1 MPPPQSRSES
11 PRERAERHAAAA
23 AAAEAHAAT
32 EAERAQIK
40 EATKHMRRQKTT
52 PRSPKEERRAAA
64 AAAAAAL
71 GEVEEQR
78 KCLAELRKQHAQQ
91 QQPRVDRE
99 LEALWRQALAH
110 KLTHNAGV
118 KNMRAAVQS
127 GRFSCEHYIAIWRGR
142 LESLEREPEPEPE
155 PELDPQPEPEPE
167 PELQVTGPSGAREGT
182 SVAAAV
188 DFQAVQRQLQTLTAV
203 VGSIAGA
210 VESLEAERNHALT
223 WSLCGPLVA
232 AALLGGAVGA
242 AITGVRLLP
251 PPVGVG

>member
-40 EATKHMRRQKTT
+40 EATKHMRRHTT

-78 KCLAELRKQHAQQ
+78 KCLAELRKQHAQQQ

>member
-40 EATKHMRRQKTT
+40 EATKHMRRHTT

-71 GEVEEQR
+71 DEVEEQR

-142 LESLEREPEPEPE
+142 LESLEPEPEPEPE
-155 PELDPQPEPEPE
+155 PELDPQPEPEPG
-167 PELQVTGPSGAREGT
+167 LQVTGPSGAREGT

>member
-91 QQPRVDRE
+91 QQQPRVDRE

-155 PELDPQPEPEPE
+155 PEPELDPQPG
-167 PELQVTGPSGAREGT
+167 LQVTGPSGAREGT

>member
-155 PELDPQPEPEPE
+155 PELDPQPEPEPG
-167 PELQVTGPSGAREGT
+167 LQVTGPSGAREGT

>member
-40 EATKHMRRQKTT
+40 EATKHMRRHTT

-71 GEVEEQR
+71 DEVEEQR

-142 LESLEREPEPEPE
+142 LESLEREPEPE
-155 PELDPQPEPEPE
+155 LDPQPEPEPG
-167 PELQVTGPSGAREGT
+167 LQVTGPSGAREGT